1 MRWRFLLMISLA
13 ANVVLCAAWLAAHQR
28 AKSKGDAA
36 TDDAALTAR
45 TVHTNV
51 IVRQQFFSWDQI
63 ESDDY
68 PTYIANLRAID
79 CPEQTIRDIIIA
91 DVNALYAR
99 RLATE
104 VLTPDQQWWR
114 TDPDTNVVRAAFD
127 GIRKLEQ
134 ERRALLAN
142 LLGPDWESRDLASLP
157 RPTTRPGIALDGPVL
172 GDLPDDVKQSV
183 EEINARSEARVQA
196 YLEAQRAAG
205 RAPDP
210 AELERLRERTRQEL
224 ASVLGPAPLEEFL
237 LRYSQNATDLR
248 NDLRQL
254 KYFNATSDE
263 FRAIFRATDALD
275 AQIALLSPDDPA
287 AQLQRQALLQQRD
300 AAIKQALGPDRYR
313 QYTMLHDPLY
323 QGAYAQAQAAGTPDA
338 VDTLYQIAVASAQ
351 EQSQIQANTNLTAQQ
366 RQGDLARMQIDK
378 LTANAQALG
387 QLPVPTPP
395 PPPTPLVTTHVIAN
409 GDSLLS
415 LANEYGVSPAAIVA
429 ANMNVDIYHLKA
441 GDTLQIP
448 TPPAA
453 VPGQ

>member
-1 MRWRFLLMISLA
+1 MRWRFLFVISLA
-13 ANVVLCAAWLAAHQR
+13 ANVALGAAWLAARHR
-28 AKSKGDAA
+28 AKHPVVSTADAA
-36 TDDAALTAR
+36 ALSQR
-45 TVHTNV
+45 TTKTNV
-51 IVRQQFFSWDQI
+51 VVRQQFFSWDQI

-104 VLTPDQQWWR
+104 VLTPNQQWWR
-114 TDPDTNVVRAAFD
+114 ADPDTNVVRAAFD

-134 ERRALLAN
+134 ERRTLLTS
-142 LLGPDWESRDLASLP
+142 LLGMDWESRDLASLP
-157 RPTTRPGIALDGPVL
+157 RPTQPGILLDGPVL
-172 GDLPDDVKQSV
+172 GALPDSIKQSV
-183 EEINARSEARVQA
+183 QDINARSQARVQA
-196 YLEAQRAAG
+196 YLDAQRAAG

-210 AELERLRERTRQEL
+210 AELARLRAQTRQEL

-237 LRYSQNATDLR
+237 LRYSQNATDMR

-263 FRAIFRATDALD
+263 FRAIFRATDPLD
-275 AQIALLSPDDPA
+275 NQIDLLSGDDPT
-287 AQLQRQALLQQRD
+287 AQSQRQSLLQQRD
-300 AAIKQALGPDRYR
+300 AAIKLALGPDRYR
-313 QYTMLHDPLY
+313 QYAMLHDPLY
-323 QGAYAQAQAAGTPDA
+323 RNAYAQAQAAGTPDA

-351 EQSQIQANTNLTAQQ
+351 EQSQIQASTNLTAQQ
-366 RQGDLARMQIDK
+366 RQGDLARMQIDQ

-387 QLPVPTPP
+387 QVPVPTPP

-415 LANEYGVSPAAIVA
+415 LANRYGVSPAAIVA
-429 ANMNVDIYHLKA
+429 ANMNVDIYHLRT

-448 TPPAA
+448 TPPPT
-453 VPGQ
+453 VPAQ